1 MANDM
6 VAGAVEK
13 VLDAV
18 ANGIFVEDEPLPAEA
33 ELARFLRV
41 SRPTMREAVRNLSMG
56 GVLNV
61 VHGRGT
67 FLLPRFRWRELRY
80 LMYVAAHEGR
90 VLEVEL
96 DVLGVQEML
105 EVGAVRLAAAHR
117 ADSHLA
123 EMSRCVEEYEVAART
138 DDVQAVVGLDNAFH
152 DAVLSA
158 AGNQFVPAA
167 VHPYRDALLG
177 ARFRAAEAQ
186 GVRTRVAEQHRA
198 IQEAVAVG
206 DAARAAELMRE
217 HMAQTRADILAARD
231 RQGGELSDG
240 L

>member
-1 MANDM
+1 MANDL
-6 VAGAVEK
+6 VGGAVEA

-18 ANGIFVEDEPLPAEA
+18 VDKTFVEEEPLPAEA

-96 DVLGVQEML
+96 DSRTP
-105 EVGAVRLAAAHR
+105 ASFVRFSLTGNT
-117 ADSHLA
+117 
-123 EMSRCVEEYEVAART
+123 RT
-138 DDVQAVVGLDNAFH
+138 DTPG
-152 DAVLSA
+152 
-158 AGNQFVPAA
+158 
-167 VHPYRDALLG
+167 RC
-177 ARFRAAEAQ
+177 R
-186 GVRTRVAEQHRA
+186 
-198 IQEAVAVG
+198 
-206 DAARAAELMRE
+206 
-217 HMAQTRADILAARD
+217 
-231 RQGGELSDG
+231 
-240 L
+240 